1 MSDSL
6 PYESSLGWEE
16 LNELSDAALMAHM
29 ISGEHNALAILF
41 DRYHRLVFSIA
52 VRILRDEGE
61 AEEVV
66 QTVFLN
72 IFESATNFDPLK
84 GTLKVWLLQ
93 YAYHRSLHRLRSLSA
108 QRVNLWDD
116 LEGPKEPGHPPN
128 MELLRC
134 CQQLLTHLK
143 PMQRQV
149 IELTY
154 FEGWTAREI
163 ADLQGRAATLVR
175 NDLYRSLARL
185 RSLITRPAG
194 EQRDELVKDQKGRA
208 QVADTRTF

>member
-1 MSDSL
+1 MGDSL
-6 PYESSLGWEE
+6 PREKSLRWEE
-16 LNELSDAALMAHM
+16 LNQLSDAALLAHL
-29 ISGEHNALAILF
+29 IAGEHNALAVLF
-41 DRYHRLVFSIA
+41 DRYHRLVFSVA

-108 QRVNLWDD
+108 QRVNLWEELD
-116 LEGPKEPGHPPN
+116 GAKEPSHAPN
-128 MELLRC
+128 VELPRY
-134 CQQLLTHLK
+134 CQQLLTQLK

-149 IELTY
+149 VELTY

-163 ADLQGRAATLVR
+163 ADLQGRAAMLVR
-175 NDLYRSLARL
+175 NDLYRALSKL
-185 RSLITRPAG
+185 RSSITRPAG
-194 EQRDELVKDQKGRA
+194 QRRDELDKGAKGRA